1 MELSSGS
8 STEDK
13 RFQDS
18 QGKSAGEWSD
28 NGRRP
33 QAGGMAWVRVMAGGM
48 AGEGVMAGGMAGDG
62 VMAGGMAGWVCWLV
76 GWQGA

>member
-48 AGEGVMAGGMAGDG
+48 ARGWDGVGEGDG
-62 VMAGGMAGWVCWLV
+62 WG
-76 GWQGA
+76 